1 MLIIQKI
8 LNNIFKTNRLFVFL
22 TVILLGVSFLF
33 NIDEAEAKKRRKK
46 RYKSRS
52 RHYNP
57 TKTKAEA
64 LLMIRAN
71 SNELAELAG
80 LEPIDKSQL
89 PKNLFANHSEIENID
104 ELSEEEI
111 SALENDQDENDNDE
125 PSLLADNSLI
135 KKKTIEE
142 LSSNSNTTYVNYYDE
157 SKFDKDYFAVYDDV
171 DIYNINSDVDYGN
184 NVDDNNYYTQDGEIG
199 DEGEDLNELSQDG
212 GVMMSMEEF
221 KNLWL
226 AFVSDGKNNGETEA
240 GIKKSEIMQIL
251 MDWFGTPYRFG
262 AMSDNAI
269 DCSAF
274 TQRVY
279 LNSADMRLP
288 RTANEQF
295 KVGKFVKHRSDL
307 QFGDLVF
314 FNTRKRVRVSHVGIY
329 LGDNLFAHAS
339 SRSGVTVSSLEQDYY
354 NRKYIGAKRINFETM
369 NQFSIKPERIEEGN

>member
-1 MLIIQKI
+1 MSIIQKI
-8 LNNIFKTNRLFVFL
+8 INNTFKINRLFVFM
-22 TVILLGVSFLF
+22 TVILLGVSFIF
-33 NIDEAEAKKRRKK
+33 NINEAEAKKRRKK
-46 RYKSRS
+46 RYKSR

-71 SNELAELAG
+71 SDELAELAG

-104 ELSEEEI
+104 EMSEDEI
-111 SALENDQDENDNDE
+111 SALENEQEDSDNYE
-125 PSLLADNSLI
+125 SSLLANNSLI
-135 KKKTIEE
+135 KKNTIEE

-157 SKFDKDYFAVYDDV
+157 SKFDKDYFSMYDENELNAENDLSI
-171 DIYNINSDVDYGN
+171 DANIEDS
-184 NVDDNNYYTQDGEIG
+184 YYSQNGEIG

-262 AMSDNAI
+262 GMSDNAI

-369 NQFSIKPERIEEGN
+369 NQFSIKPERIEDDN

>member
-1 MLIIQKI
+1 MTEIKKIIQDTFKI
-8 LNNIFKTNRLFVFL
+8 KSLFVFL
-22 TVILLGVSFLF
+22 TVVLLGFSFIF
-33 NIDEAEAKKRRKK
+33 NINEAEAKKRRKK
-46 RYKSRS
+46 RYKTK

-71 SNELAELAG
+71 SEELAELAG

-104 ELSEEEI
+104 ELSDDEI
-111 SALENDQDENDNDE
+111 SAFDSFQDENDNYE
-125 PSLLADNSLI
+125 SSLLADNSLI
-135 KKKTIEE
+135 KKNTIEE

-157 SKFDKDYFAVYDDV
+157 SKFEKDYFANYDENQIDK
-171 DIYNINSDVDYGN
+171 NSNDSEI
-184 NVDDNNYYTQDGEIG
+184 DNNSLENTDINQTGLVG
-199 DEGEDLNELSQDG
+199 DEGEDLNELAQDG
-212 GVMMSMEEF
+212 GAIMSMEEF
-221 KNLWL
+221 RNLWL
-226 AFVSDGKNNGETEA
+226 AFVSEGKNDGETEA

-262 AMSDNAI
+262 SMTENAI

-295 KVGKFVKHRSDL
+295 KVGKIVKHRNDL

-369 NQFSIKPERIEEGN
+369 NQFSIKPERNYNGN